1 MEFLYQKPWDS
12 ASWEAY
18 VKMSALALMLSVFL
32 MMGLMYV
39 AMGSL
44 IFPQIILGVV
54 FTLIFVALIYFLRR
68 NVVGKIFAVLFLV
81 LIVVG
86 TITEISSVLES
97 ELAIGFVLVDLIL
110 QFAKLYTIT
119 RLTILLFDY
128 KRLAE

>member
-44 IFPQIILGVV
+44 ILPQIILGVV

-86 TITEISSVLES
+86 TITEVSSVLES

-110 QFAKLYTIT
+110 QFAKLYAIT

>member
-44 IFPQIILGVV
+44 ILPQIILGVV

-86 TITEISSVLES
+86 TITEVSSVLES

>member
-1 MEFLYQKPWDS
+1 MKIRL
-12 ASWEAY
+12 
-18 VKMSALALMLSVFL
+18 
-32 MMGLMYV
+32 
-39 AMGSL
+39 
-44 IFPQIILGVV
+44 V

>member
-44 IFPQIILGVV
+44 ILPQIILGVV

>member
-1 MEFLYQKPWDS
+1 MYQKPWDS

-44 IFPQIILGVV
+44 ILPQIILGVV